1 MPPIPGLF
9 GGEKWIM
16 TSRSAF
22 GYGKGC
28 SSTAFMKLNIS
39 VFTPTPSAND
49 VTAITVKPGVR
60 TSRRTANPTSRI
72 SVSITVMSNVPPSA
86 SWLRN
91 DR

>member
-1 MPPIPGLF
+1 MPGLF

-22 GYGKGC
+22 GYGRGW

-49 VTAITVKPGVR
+49 VTAMTVKPGVR
-60 TSRRTANPTSRI
+60 I
-72 SVSITVMSNVPPSA
+72 EPPHGQSDVA
-86 SWLRN
+86 DQRL
-91 DR
+91 DRGHVECAPFCVLAATR